1 MLGWGIPQVHRIQ
14 NTHFLCNKHLMVG
27 RGSNI
32 QLETMKDR
40 EYAQF
45 IHQTKKGNKSFLVN
59 NPPPPLP

>member
-1 MLGWGIPQVHRIQ
+1 
-14 NTHFLCNKHLMVG
+14 MVG

-59 NPPPPLP
+59 NPPPYHNKECTLELTKPCTALSNNDQNT

>member
-1 MLGWGIPQVHRIQ
+1 
-14 NTHFLCNKHLMVG
+14 MVG

-59 NPPPPLP
+59 NPPPPTIIKNAP